1 MEERELLNFLPP
13 LTRIGLPL
21 MQNVLTP
28 LAKSIL
34 LKLELTT
41 TASATDAAIHKKT
54 YGSGMTTLI
63 ISNTE
68 MDIIMKIV
76 KSFEESS
83 LLVKCISETT
93 IKEAKE
99 IRVRFR
105 SMLVGILAAN
115 LLGNMLAGK
124 AVISA
129 DEKTIRTAQDS

>member
-1 MEERELLNFLPP
+1 
-13 LTRIGLPL
+13 

-68 MDIIMKIV
+68 MDNIMKIV

-83 LLVKCISETT
+83 LLVRCISETT